1 MERINPSQKR
11 SRDRLQKVLTAAKKE
26 LSENGYQ
33 ALSITKVCSRAGVK
47 PASVYRYWPNKT
59 AVLETLMDEFEQ
71 TISEQMRVRIAEKPS
86 LEEFVAYLLSDL
98 QYYCSYDDWIMQ
110 AQIGM
115 HVEKSLQ
122 KLHGQSLE
130 RLAEIVLHGLSDY
143 FKFDGHA
150 SAQRIGI
157 SIVYIIETFLMALG
171 RNVMLGVSSKGLR
184 ADFEDVL
191 MNHINRQCANLEK
204 C

>member
-1 MERINPSQKR
+1 MERNSPSQKR
-11 SRDRLQKVLTAAKKE
+11 SRDRLQKVLAAAKKE
-26 LSENGYQ
+26 LSENGYN
-33 ALSITKVCSRAGVK
+33 ALSISKVCSIARVK

-59 AVLETLMDEFEQ
+59 AILKTLMDDFEQ
-71 TISEQMRVRIAEKPS
+71 TISEQMRVRMSENPS
-86 LEEFVAYLLSDL
+86 LEEFVTYLLSDL

-115 HVEKSLQ
+115 RVEKSLQ
-122 KLHGQSLE
+122 KRHDQSLD
-130 RLAEIVLHGLSDY
+130 RLAEIVIHGLSNY
-143 FKFDGHA
+143 FKFDDQV
-150 SAQRIGI
+150 SAQRIGT

-191 MNHINRQCANLEK
+191 MNHINCQCASLDK

>member
-1 MERINPSQKR
+1 
-11 SRDRLQKVLTAAKKE
+11 
-26 LSENGYQ
+26 
-33 ALSITKVCSRAGVK
+33 
-47 PASVYRYWPNKT
+47 
-59 AVLETLMDEFEQ
+59 
-71 TISEQMRVRIAEKPS
+71 
-86 LEEFVAYLLSDL
+86 
-98 QYYCSYDDWIMQ
+98 WIMQ

-115 HVEKSLQ
+115 RVEKSLQ

-171 RNVMLGVSSKGLR
+171 RNVMLGVSSKG
-184 ADFEDVL
+184 
-191 MNHINRQCANLEK
+191 
-204 C
+204 

>member
-1 MERINPSQKR
+1 MERNNPSQKR
-11 SRDRLQKVLTAAKKE
+11 SRDRLQKVLVAAKKE
-26 LSENGYQ
+26 LSENGYNG
-33 ALSITKVCSRAGVK
+33 LSISKVCSIAGVK
-47 PASVYRYWPNKT
+47 PASVYRYWPNKK
-59 AVLETLMDEFEQ
+59 AILETLTDEFEQ
-71 TISEQMRVRIAEKPS
+71 TISEQMRVRMSENPS
-86 LEEFVAYLLSDL
+86 LEEFVTYLLSDL

-115 HVEKSLQ
+115 RVEKNLQ
-122 KLHGQSLE
+122 KRHDQSLN
-130 RLAEIVLHGLSDY
+130 RLAEIIVHGLSNY
-143 FKFDGHA
+143 FKFDDQV
-150 SAQRIGI
+150 SAQRIGT

-191 MNHINRQCANLEK
+191 MNHINCQCANLDK